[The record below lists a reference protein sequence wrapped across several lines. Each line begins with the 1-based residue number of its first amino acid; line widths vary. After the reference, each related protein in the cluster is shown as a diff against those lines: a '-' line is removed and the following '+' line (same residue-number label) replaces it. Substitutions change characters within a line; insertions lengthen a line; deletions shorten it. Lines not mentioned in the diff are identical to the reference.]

1 MSKLAEYKALEARLA
16 EQLKQLDALKN
27 DDELKSEIEFEE
39 KLRKLMDEY
48 DVNLRSVIALLDP
61 EASRGATAVGR
72 GGARRQR
79 QVKVYKNP
87 NTGEVVETKGGN
99 HRVLKAWKEEHGAET
114 VDSWLQ

>member
-27 DDELKSEIEFEE
+27 DDELKNEIEFEE
-39 KLRKLMDEY
+39 KLRKLMAEY

-61 EASRGATAVGR
+61 EASRGAASIGR

-87 NTGEVVETKGGN
+87 HTGEVVETKGGN